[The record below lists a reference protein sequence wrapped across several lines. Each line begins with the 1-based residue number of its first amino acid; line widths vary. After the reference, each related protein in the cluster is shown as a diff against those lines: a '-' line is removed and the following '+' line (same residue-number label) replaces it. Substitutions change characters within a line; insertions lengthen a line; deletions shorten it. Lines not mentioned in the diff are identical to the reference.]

1 MRVSLAG
8 LILCEVNFKAP
19 KDKAAAKV
27 DEVEEREEPPEVEV
41 EETWVAWVFLEG
53 WRLNCRALARA
64 FSWVRT
70 KLARF

>member
-27 DEVEEREEPPEVEV
+27 DEVEEREGPPEVEV
-41 EETWVAWVFLEG
+41 EETWVAWVFLDG
-53 WRLNCRALARA
+53 WRLN
-64 FSWVRT
+64 
-70 KLARF
+70 

>member
-8 LILCEVNFKAP
+8 LILCEANFKAP

-27 DEVEEREEPPEVEV
+27 DEVEEREEEPPEVEV

-53 WRLNCRALARA
+53 WRLN
-64 FSWVRT
+64 
-70 KLARF
+70 

>member
-8 LILCEVNFKAP
+8 LILCEANFKAP

-41 EETWVAWVFLEG
+41 EETWVD
-53 WRLNCRALARA
+53 
-64 FSWVRT
+64 
-70 KLARF
+70 